1 MYDSERATMETV
13 RIRFE
18 KQIADH
24 GPDARSTAAEYMTAL
39 GAFMDRFNNGPGADS
54 RRMGADTT
62 GTLHRL
68 EDDVVWAEGE
78 RHRVRRVLD
87 TIA

>member
-54 RRMGADTT
+54 RRMGADII
-62 GTLHRL
+62 GRSGLGAQLHRPTR
-68 EDDVVWAEGE
+68 A
-78 RHRVRRVLD
+78 RC
-87 TIA
+87 